1 MNEREFG
8 IPVAVSTQGATKWIS
23 VFCPSHYMTEWISVI
38 ANLEEHPTPVV
49 HGALVDLSVFVRES
63 VATVYCELRRVPDN
77 DTDLP
82 VRYALFSYDRSFG
95 VVDLENRDIIHPI
108 SRQRPYTPDHS
119 VASAQVRE
127 WIDRINTGVTVIAP
141 SNLARAD
148 IVNPE
153 PEGQNTS
160 EATSGFTNPEPRS
173 VRRRTQ

>member
-1 MNEREFG
+1 M
-8 IPVAVSTQGATKWIS
+8 
-23 VFCPSHYMTEWISVI
+23 
-38 ANLEEHPTPVV
+38 EEHPTPVV
-49 HGALVDLSVFVRES
+49 HGAFVDLSIFVRES

-82 VRYALFSYDRSFG
+82 VRYALFSYYRSFG
-95 VVDLENRDIIHPI
+95 VVDPGNRDIIHPI
-108 SRQRPYTPDHS
+108 SRQRPYAQDHS

-160 EATSGFTNPEPRS
+160 ETTSGSTNLDPRN

>member
-1 MNEREFG
+1 M
-8 IPVAVSTQGATKWIS
+8 
-23 VFCPSHYMTEWISVI
+23 
-38 ANLEEHPTPVV
+38 EEHPTPVV

-95 VVDLENRDIIHPI
+95 VVDLENRDIIYPI

-127 WIDRINTGVTVIAP
+127 WIDRINTGVTIIAP
-141 SNLARAD
+141 S
-148 IVNPE
+148 NPE